1 MKNKKTNNENNTNIS
16 NKTLSRNKK
25 LALTGALSALDVVL
39 VITNLGFIPISPVAS
54 PTILHIPVILA
65 VMLAGLPEGLFV
77 GGVFGVA
84 SLIKAAMSPAG
95 VLDPLFVNPL
105 CSVLPRLLIAVIAW
119 AVWKL
124 LNLIPHMSKI
134 LSSAITALIT
144 TVSHTL
150 LVIGSLFLIQGKN
163 LPAETLDAGFWV
175 AITANSFN
183 IILECVAAV
192 IISVAVYTGIHIAS
206 NKKSKLSSEK

>member
-95 VLDPLFVNPL
+95 VLELYGLFSINLL
-105 CSVLPRLLIAVIAW
+105 CWS
-119 AVWKL
+119 
-124 LNLIPHMSKI
+124 
-134 LSSAITALIT
+134 
-144 TVSHTL
+144 
-150 LVIGSLFLIQGKN
+150 G
-163 LPAETLDAGFWV
+163 
-175 AITANSFN
+175 
-183 IILECVAAV
+183 
-192 IISVAVYTGIHIAS
+192 
-206 NKKSKLSSEK
+206 